1 MRRTEHLRRAK
12 HEQSRFEAGDS
23 GTSDPLNAWRANLTW
38 TGDELVFE
46 AALDPNT
53 PSISEVGGAM
63 SNHRWSAG
71 CLLPTGDQGRRY
83 AVSLRTSLRCPRAGI
98 HTRYSQVLNQ
108 MRESRRNPRTLSAL
122 PARDGQGDWRSR
134 RRGGRAS
141 VVVRGRE
148 SRPHGEG
155 KQWMQ
160 FDSRR
165 QS

>member
-1 MRRTEHLRRAK
+1 M
-12 HEQSRFEAGDS
+12 
-23 GTSDPLNAWRANLTW
+23 
-38 TGDELVFE
+38 FE
-46 AALDPNT
+46 AAVDPYT
-53 PSISEVGGAM
+53 PSNPEVGGAM

-71 CLLPTGDQGRRY
+71 PLLPNGGQGRRY
-83 AVSLRTSLRCPRAGI
+83 AVSPRTSLRCPRVGI
-98 HTRYSQVLNQ
+98 HTRYSRVLHQ
-108 MRESRRNPRTLSAL
+108 TRDSHRNPRTLSAL
-122 PARDGQGDWRSR
+122 PARDGQGDGRAR
-134 RRGGRAS
+134 RTGGRAS